1 MNQFT
6 IHKKLRDILSKFL
19 ERIDPY
25 LRGIVFMFFAVII
38 ALLYDEFTS
47 PDPKHNLFARQR
59 FVLIIF
65 RFIAHIGGKFMLLG
79 IFVVIG
85 IFIIIYD
92 VRNVHFINCL

>member
-6 IHKKLRDILSKFL
+6 IPEKLRLLLSKFL

-47 PDPKHNLFARQR
+47 PDQS
-59 FVLIIF
+59 IIF
-65 RFIAHIGGKFMLLG
+65 LLVNASSSL
-79 IFVVIG
+79 FL
-85 IFIIIYD
+85 D
-92 VRNVHFINCL
+92 L